1 MHMTDLKELMRRGIE
16 AYNAKDIG
24 ALASLYAHDAE
35 LLWPGRGVFKGRSAI
50 SSLYEEV
57 DFKAFPDAKVSIDNQ
72 AISGNL
78 VITEWSYGGTNTG
91 QLTLADGSTAPATGK
106 RVSGRGVNVAEYGE
120 DGLIKSERFYFDLM
134 ELLVQ
139 LGLVPTAA
147 RP

>member
-1 MHMTDLKELMRRGIE
+1 
-16 AYNAKDIG
+16 
-24 ALASLYAHDAE
+24 
-35 LLWPGRGVFKGRSAI
+35 VFKGRSAI

-106 RVSGRGVNVAEYGE
+106 WVSGRGVNVAEYGE